1 MEEYESPSE
10 SEDEALPGNQDHFF
24 LQQRGYTKRAER
36 QLARNWNRKNQEDYE
51 RRMENF
57 EYDQR
62 VKQRNDLQKEILDP
76 GSSSLEEP
84 EVHSASDPWAFLKPA
99 VEEDQES
106 QANENSMG
114 GPFDS
119 LGFTGLLTN
128 FKDNPPQTTEK
139 LTKAASE
146 ETSQHLSQDLSL
158 LAPLEEPERAP
169 KRTQETTPKASK
181 RFHGNPLTPV
191 NDNSER

>member
-1 MEEYESPSE
+1 MEESKSA
-10 SEDEALPGNQDHFF
+10 SQNEDDLIPGNQDHGF
-24 LQQRGYTKRAER
+24 LHSLYYTPEAHELLEGTQIVR
-36 QLARNWNRKNQEDYE
+36 NQEDYD

-158 LAPLEEPERAP
+158 LAPLEDYEVLPPSQKRRALSSW
-169 KRTQETTPKASK
+169 RI
-181 RFHGNPLTPV
+181 V
-191 NDNSER
+191 